1 MANSPYHTAE
11 RLPIAL
17 IAGPTA
23 SGKSA
28 LAVEL
33 AKTYAKGVVIN
44 SDASQVYSDLH
55 IISARPAEEEMQDVP
70 HRLFGSIDG
79 SRAYNAASWA
89 EDAKRL
95 LARAW
100 EDEETPVLVG
110 GTGMYLNT
118 LLYGIAPVPD
128 IDPQVRDAVRAMPV
142 GEAYTQ
148 LAALD
153 PASAQRLHPADSTR
167 IARALE
173 VVQSTGHSITHWQ
186 QQREGGI
193 AEMLD
198 ITPLILLPPRDW
210 LRERCDLRL
219 EIMFSSGGI
228 EEVAALRERH
238 LDPNLPV
245 MRAIGVPQIIAY
257 LNGEISKDEAL
268 AQAQAATRQYAKR
281 QYTWFRHQPPADWH
295 RHEAPLNSEQRH
307 ELAIKLHEKCLT

>member
-1 MANSPYHTAE
+1 MANSPYHTAK

-44 SDASQVYSDLH
+44 SDASQVYRDLH
-55 IISARPAEEEMQDVP
+55 IISARPSDEEMQDVP
-70 HRLFGSIDG
+70 HRLFGSVDG
-79 SRAYNAASWA
+79 CRAYNAASWA

-118 LLYGIAPVPD
+118 LLYGIAPVPE
-128 IDPQVRDAVRAMPV
+128 IDAQVRADVRALPV
-142 GEAYTQ
+142 EQAYAR
-148 LAALD
+148 LAQHD

-173 VVQSTGHSITHWQ
+173 VMLSTGKPITYWQ

-193 AEMLD
+193 ADMLH
-198 ITPLILLPPRDW
+198 ITPLILLPPREW

-219 EIMFSSGGI
+219 EIMFSSGGL
-228 EEVAALRERH
+228 EEVAQLRERD

-245 MRAIGVPQIIAY
+245 MRAIGVPQILSY

-268 AQAQAATRQYAKR
+268 TLAQSATRQYAKR
-281 QYTWFRHQPPADWH
+281 QYTWFRHQPPAEWL
-295 RHEAPLNSEQRH
+295 RHEQPLNSEERR
-307 ELAIKLHEKCLT
+307 ELAIKLHE